1 VTWSL
6 CQVWGWPSRVRTD
19 RGTENVGVR
28 ALMLGYRGE
37 GRGSHIAGRSVHN
50 QRIERLWVDVRKE
63 VSQFFID
70 LFTGLEE
77 QGLDASND
85 VHIWCL
91 HYVFL
96 PRINRKLDHFA
107 AAWNRHRIST
117 EGNRSPRQIWIEFE
131 HLHGPISMNSDD
143 HLVPAGG
150 IDAYGVNAPS
160 SAFQPRDNDV
170 VVPDTR
176 CPISDVNYE
185 VLIASV
191 HPLEDDGADGCE
203 HFFDVVD
210 FVSQN
215 LAL

>member
-1 VTWSL
+1 
-6 CQVWGWPSRVRTD
+6 
-19 RGTENVGVR
+19 
-28 ALMLGYRGE
+28 MLSYRGE

-63 VSQFFID
+63 VVQFFID

-77 QGLDASND
+77 DGLDASND
-85 VHIWCL
+85 VQMWCL

-131 HLHGPISMNSDD
+131 HLNGPVSTSADD

-150 IDAYGVNAPS
+150 VDSYGTQVPS
-160 SAFQPRDNDV
+160 SAFQPRENDV
-170 VVPDTR
+170 IVPDTIR
-176 CPISDVNYE
+176 PISDVDYDE
-185 VLIASV
+185 LVACID
-191 HPLEDDGADGCE
+191 PLEDDGAHGRE
-203 HFFDVVD
+203 IFYAVVN
-210 FVSQN
+210 FVAER